1 MPLVP
6 AVTELII
13 AELLYL
19 EKQGST
25 LPIEMLINSS
35 GTTRQDG
42 EILAFDS
49 EGIALVSAMGF
60 VKTPISTVNLG
71 LAVGWSCCV
80 LASGK
85 KGWRKSLPHSLAM
98 LQQPRVPPTGQR
110 QAIEVHIKW
119 KEVLDFK
126 REYLRF
132 LSIATGWDVEKLD
145 ADMQRPLYL
154 RPEDCLEYGIIDEI
168 IEPDPVKAYKAAT
181 YWRKSGRAEADG
193 RLEDWQEY
201 VLLQERELVR
211 AQQRKAFA
219 SEWRDCIRE
228 GAQRFY
234 SKTQRNA
241 RQLEMI
247 RKALDPTMI
256 DDKDMV
262 RLPITAQGLRMAVLN
277 AERYAEINIERRK
290 KAGLIEMPDTW
301 AANSEA
307 LGQVETR
314 AGEVEVDYDAIMR
327 MLDAMSPDELAGVN
341 VEDLIAEHAQ
351 LQPPKVAA

>member
-19 EKQGST
+19 EKQGSN

-132 LSIATGWDVEKLD
+132 LSIATGWAVDKLD
-145 ADMQRPLYL
+145 ADMQRPLYM
-154 RPEDCLEYGIIDEI
+154 RPEDCLEYGLIDEI
-168 IEPDPVKAYKAAT
+168 IEPDPVKVAKAT
-181 YWRKSGRAEADG
+181 NYWRKSGRAESDG

-201 VLLQERELVR
+201 VLLQEQELIK

-219 SEWRDCIRE
+219 SEWRDSIRE
-228 GAQRFY
+228 GAERFY
-234 SKTQRNA
+234 SKTKKNRA
-241 RQLEMI
+241 EIEMLRQLLPPET
-247 RKALDPTMI
+247 LDE
-256 DDKDMV
+256 DDMV
-262 RLPITAQGLRMAVLN
+262 RLPMTEKGLKLALLN
-277 AERYAEINIERRK
+277 AERFAANNIERRK
-290 KAGLIEMPDTW
+290 FAGQIQIPANWKEGSEW
-301 AANSEA
+301 AAKMEEEFPPA
-307 LGQVETR
+307 K
-314 AGEVEVDYDAIMR
+314 VDYDALMQR
-327 MLDAMSPDELAGVN
+327 VDELSPEEFKN
-341 VEDLIAEHAQ
+341 LDLDTLIAQYTA
-351 LQPPKVAA
+351 PR